1 MKKSKL
7 IAIFLVM
14 VMLFA
19 GCSNV
24 KENSSGDEK
33 STLNFDTEGQSVI
46 NVDDLADSLDSAEG
60 DQNRPIE
67 DILAEL
73 EIPAQGFAVFNSLD
87 DPDSFVLEEYNGGE
101 IEFYYQVAVGNT
113 TEDFA
118 LGVMIDGIL
127 QDCKI
132 ERNGTVSDYNKIH
145 TVTIDKGTAHIYKV
159 SVKPNTGKAGD
170 TVQLHALSI
179 MNPDAMIKSE
189 SEYYDFSNIYFALT
203 GYASV
208 RMNVDAVSLTED
220 VCKNYSQVKVN
231 TYHPL
236 IGELFSYKSDAKN
249 ITACLVY
256 NDFNSAVWHDDST
269 DWTEQSFLINADRKS
284 DCPIH
289 ITLGG
294 IDYNTTQRISVYVNG
309 KIMPVFDGK
318 YYADVPVNAGKQT
331 DIEIKLDTQNL
342 DEWSNIR
349 VTYYNL
355 TENGAM
361 GKDLTQSDIYTLKV
375 SK

>member
-1 MKKSKL
+1 MKSIKL
-7 IAIFLVM
+7 FCAIFAV
-14 VMLFA
+14 VFLFS
-19 GCSNV
+19 GCSN
-24 KENSSGDEK
+24 KNRTGDEK

-189 SEYYDFSNIYFALT
+189 SEYYDFSDIYFALT

-256 NDFNSAVWHDDST
+256 NDFNAAVWHDDST
-269 DWTEQSFLINADRKS
+269 GWTEQSFLINADRKS

>member
-1 MKKSKL
+1 MKSIKL
-7 IAIFLVM
+7 FCAIFAV
-14 VMLFA
+14 VFLFSC
-19 GCSNV
+19 CSYKNRT
-24 KENSSGDEK
+24 GDEK
-33 STLNFDTEGQSVI
+33 STLNFDTEVQSVI

-269 DWTEQSFLINADRKS
+269 GWTEQSFLINADRKS

-331 DIEIKLDTQNL
+331 DIEIKLDTKNL

>member
-1 MKKSKL
+1 MKSIKL
-7 IAIFLVM
+7 FCAIFAV
-14 VMLFA
+14 VFLFA

-132 ERNGTVSDYNKIH
+132 ERSGTVSDYNKIH

-284 DCPIH
+284 DCPIY

>member
-284 DCPIH
+284 DCPIY

>member
-1 MKKSKL
+1 MKSIKL
-7 IAIFLVM
+7 FCAIFAV
-14 VMLFA
+14 VFLFS

-87 DPDSFVLEEYNGGE
+87 DPDSFVLEEYDGGE

-269 DWTEQSFLINADRKS
+269 GWTEQSFLINADRKS

>member
-87 DPDSFVLEEYNGGE
+87 DPDSFVLEEYDGGE

-284 DCPIH
+284 DCPIY

>member
-1 MKKSKL
+1 
-7 IAIFLVM
+7 
-14 VMLFA
+14 MLP
-19 GCSNV
+19 
-24 KENSSGDEK
+24 
-33 STLNFDTEGQSVI
+33 L
-46 NVDDLADSLDSAEG
+46 
-60 DQNRPIE
+60 
-67 DILAEL
+67 
-73 EIPAQGFAVFNSLD
+73 
-87 DPDSFVLEEYNGGE
+87 
-101 IEFYYQVAVGNT
+101 
-113 TEDFA
+113 
-118 LGVMIDGIL
+118 
-127 QDCKI
+127 
-132 ERNGTVSDYNKIH
+132 
-145 TVTIDKGTAHIYKV
+145 
-159 SVKPNTGKAGD
+159 
-170 TVQLHALSI
+170 
-179 MNPDAMIKSE
+179 
-189 SEYYDFSNIYFALT
+189 FSNIYFALT

-269 DWTEQSFLINADRKS
+269 GWTEQSFLINADRKS
-284 DCPIH
+284 DCPIC